1 MDVSRTIDPDR
12 HFIYTTV
19 TGEITLAEIYEDM
32 VRLASDPNYQPEM
45 TGIVDM
51 RNATV
56 ELTADELRQLA
67 GELRNRPKVV
77 ARARR
82 ALLVGS
88 DLAFGI
94 YRMFATLA
102 MDGSTDYRV
111 FRDEQ
116 AARDWLKPAVRD
128 EGPAA

>member
-1 MDVSRTIDPDR
+1 MEVSRTIDPAR

-32 VRLASDPNYQPEM
+32 VRLASEPNYSPDM
-45 TGIVDM
+45 PGIVDM

-56 ELTADELRQLA
+56 RLTTDEIRQLA
-67 GELRNRPKVV
+67 EELRKRPLVV
-77 ARARR
+77 ARTRR

-88 DLAFGI
+88 ELAFGI

-102 MDGSTDYRV
+102 LGGWTDYRV

-116 AARDWLKPAVRD
+116 AARDWLK
-128 EGPAA
+128 